1 MRTGIRRDGDAPR
14 GGARKLSTAK
24 IVNTVTVLWLRW
36 GARTGVP
43 DRAAVVASLPPPLRP
58 AGSERLVAGRF
69 HSVQCVNALP
79 GASRSSSSSAKER
92 VPRGGAVHRSGG
104 DTFAPVHVKRLG
116 ICPPEWNAV
125 LVTARTAA
133 RTCTAGI

>member
-14 GGARKLSTAK
+14 GSARKRSTAK
-24 IVNTVTVLWLRW
+24 IVNTVTVLPPRW
-36 GARTGVP
+36 GARTAVP
-43 DRAAVVASLPPPLRP
+43 DRAAVVVSLPPPLRP

-79 GASRSSSSSAKER
+79 GASGSSTSNAKER

-104 DTFAPVHVKRLG
+104 GR
-116 ICPPEWNAV
+116 PPPGH
-125 LVTARTAA
+125 R
-133 RTCTAGI
+133 